1 MSTSSPELSRL
12 RSDLDPAF
20 SYIILER
27 ERSRAE
33 KDDLAGLLARLS
45 IPILETKTHEDP
57 VHGRLFLVAK
67 LDPARAG
74 EISREY
80 VSVNLPENV
89 TCLFYGS
96 LTFKQKEE

>member
-1 MSTSSPELSRL
+1 MSYSRIDL
-12 RSDLDPAF
+12 KDIRSELDPAF

-27 ERSRAE
+27 EGSRAGR
-33 KDDLAGLLARLS
+33 DDLGGLLAHLS